1 MKPVFLTGAVRT
13 PIGRFGGSLATLTA
27 ADLGTAA
34 AKESLRRANIQPAQ
48 VDDSIWGCARQ
59 AGGGP
64 NVARQITFR
73 GGAPETVPAFTV
85 NQACGS
91 GLRAII
97 LAAEKIMLGRA
108 NIVLAGGTESMSRVP
123 YFAEG
128 ARWGMRMGHTELV
141 DGMYR
146 DGFNDPLS
154 GLVMGETAEELAR
167 RYEIA
172 RDEQDE
178 YALRSQLR
186 AAAAIVAEKFTDEI
200 VPLELTSAAPN
211 SLSPWERAG
220 VRGEARVATTPH
232 PNPLPKGE
240 GKSNGVLFA
249 TDEHVRVKTTIE
261 DLRKLPSVFAKDGT
275 VTAGNS
281 SGITDGAPAV
291 VVMIEK
297 AAQESDTEP
306 LARIVDYEIVG
317 VPPEIMGIGPVPAT
331 RTVLKR
337 QKLSLA
343 DIDLIEL
350 NEAFAA
356 QVIACDRDLQ
366 FDQERLNVNGGAI
379 ALGHPIGCTG
389 VRITTTLLHEM
400 KKRNAKRGLATLCI
414 SGGMGIAMLL
424 ERE

>member
-1 MKPVFLTGAVRT
+1 MKSVYLAGAVRT
-13 PIGRFGGSLATLTA
+13 PIGRFGGSLASWTA
-27 ADLGTAA
+27 ADLGTAV
-34 AKESLRRANIQPAQ
+34 AKETLWRANVRPDQ

-73 GGAPETVPAFTV
+73 AGVPDCVPAFTV

-108 NIVLAGGTESMSRVP
+108 KVVLAGGTESMSRVP

-128 ARWGMRMGHTELV
+128 ARWGTRMGHAELV

-154 GLVMGETAEELAR
+154 GLIMGETAEVLAR
-167 RYEIA
+167 RYEIS
-172 RDEQDE
+172 RDEQDG
-178 YALRSQLR
+178 YALRSQHR
-186 AAAAIVAEKFTDEI
+186 ASEAVAAGRFDEEI
-200 VPLELTSAAPN
+200 LPLELKDRKGNVN
-211 SLSPWERAG
+211 SFS
-220 VRGEARVATTPH
+220 
-232 PNPLPKGE
+232 
-240 GKSNGVLFA
+240 
-249 TDEHVRVKTTIE
+249 TDEHVRPKTSIE
-261 DLRKLPSVFAKDGT
+261 DLQRLAPVFAKDGT

-281 SGITDGAPAV
+281 SGITDGAAAV
-291 VVMIEK
+291 TVMSD
-297 AAQESDTEP
+297 AALKESGAEP

-317 VPPEIMGIGPVPAT
+317 VPPEIMGIGPVPAA
-331 RTVLKR
+331 RALLER
-337 QKLSLA
+337 QELSLA
-343 DIDLIEL
+343 EIDLIEL

-356 QVIACDRDLQ
+356 QVIACDRDLH
-366 FDQERLNVNGGAI
+366 FDQDRLNINGGAI

-400 KKRNAKRGLATLCI
+400 RKRQAKRGLATLCI
-414 SGGMGIAMLL
+414 SGGMGIALL
-424 ERE
+424 VERV

>member
-1 MKPVFLTGAVRT
+1 MKPVYLVGAVRT
-13 PIGRFGGSLATLTA
+13 PIGRFGGSLQSWTA
-27 ADLGTAA
+27 ADLGTAVA
-34 AKESLRRANIQPAQ
+34 SETLRRAKVRPDQI
-48 VDDSIWGCARQ
+48 DDSIWGCARQ

-73 GGAPETVPAFTV
+73 AGVPDRTPAFTV

-97 LAAEKIMLGRA
+97 LAAQQIMLGRA

-128 ARWGMRMGHTELV
+128 ARWGTRMGHAELV

-154 GLVMGETAEELAR
+154 GLVMGETAEKLAS
-167 RYEIA
+167 RYEIS
-172 RDEQDE
+172 RDEQDD
-178 YALRSQLR
+178 YALRSQHR
-186 AAAAIVAEKFTDEI
+186 ASAAVAAGRFEDEI
-200 VPLELTSAAPN
+200 LPLEVKD
-211 SLSPWERAG
+211 R
-220 VRGEARVATTPH
+220 
-232 PNPLPKGE
+232 KGNV
-240 GKSNGVLFA
+240 SLFA
-249 TDEHVRVKTTIE
+249 RDEHIRANATIE
-261 DLRKLPSVFAKDGT
+261 DLRKLQPVFAKDGT

-281 SGITDGAPAV
+281 SGITDGAAAV
-291 VVMIEK
+291 IVISEASLK
-297 AAQESDTEP
+297 ETGAEP

-317 VPPEIMGIGPVPAT
+317 VPPEIMGIGPVPAV
-331 RTVLKR
+331 RSLLER
-337 QKLSLA
+337 QKLSFGE
-343 DIDLIEL
+343 IDLIEL

-366 FDQERLNVNGGAI
+366 FNHDRLNVNGGAI

-414 SGGMGIAMLL
+414 SGGMGIALL
-424 ERE
+424 VERV